1 MQIRRTQFAGSWYPA
16 NADAC
21 EARIREF
28 LSEEISAPEK
38 PAVGGVVPHA
48 GWVFSGGIACRVI
61 HALAQGETPD
71 TLLVFGM
78 HMRPDFPPVIMPEGA
93 WDTPFGPV
101 PVDED
106 LARTVT
112 GNFKVSTE
120 APNRFTPDNTIELQM
135 PFVKYFFPEARVVA
149 VGSPPN
155 PVSIRIAESLVDAA
169 RAEGKRVRVVGST
182 DLTHYGTNYGFTP
195 QGRGKDALEWVKT
208 ENDPKFIQTLTDMDP
223 EAAIRQG
230 LENHNACCAGAAAA
244 AVAASRKLGA
254 EAGKTVAYA
263 TSHDKNPGE
272 SFVGYT
278 GVLFA

>member
-16 NADAC
+16 GAEAC

-28 LSEEISAPEK
+28 LSETVPASEK
-38 PAVGGVVPHA
+38 PPVGGIVPHA
-48 GWVFSGGIACRVI
+48 GWVFSGAIACRI
-61 HALAQGETPD
+61 IQALTAGEPPD

-93 WDTPFGPV
+93 WETPFGPL
-101 PVDED
+101 PVDEA
-106 LARTVT
+106 LSRTVIE
-112 GNFKVSTE
+112 NFKVTAE

-135 PFVKYFFPEARVVA
+135 PFIKYFFPDANVVA
-149 VGSPPN
+149 LGAPPN
-155 PVSIRIAESLVDAA
+155 PISIRIAESLVEAA
-169 RAEGKRVRVVGST
+169 NADGKRVRVVGST

-195 QGRGKDALEWVKT
+195 KGRGREALDWVRE
-208 ENDPKFIQTLTDMDP
+208 ENDPEFIRTLTEMDP

-244 AVAASRKLGA
+244 AVAACGKLGA
-254 EAGKTVAYA
+254 ARGETVAYA
-263 TSHDKNPGE
+263 TSYDKSPGE
-272 SFVGYT
+272 SFVGYA